1 MTFDLVI
8 VGGGRMGSALATGLT
23 SAQPRNSGPRPQ
35 QIAIVEQSAETRQ
48 VLASELP
55 GVTVLAS
62 LELEHVGPTTGAVIA
77 VKPEH
82 AEGVARLI
90 GACGVTRVMSVV
102 AGLSTDR
109 LSAAMPSGVAVVRA
123 MPNTPVLVGHGVSAI
138 AGGVTATSDDLEWA
152 TSILGAVGSVVRV
165 TERHIDA
172 VTGVSGCGP
181 AFIYLVAES
190 LIEAGVHQGLSRE
203 MSRELVVGTLVGA
216 AEMLST
222 TGISPEE
229 LRSQVT
235 SPGGATAAGLR
246 MLESRAVR
254 AAFLEAVSASAERSR
269 QLGR

>member
-8 VGGGRMGSALATGLT
+8 VGGGRMGGALAAGLL
-23 SAQPRNSGPRPQ
+23 SANWCEPQ
-35 QIAIVEQSAETRQ
+35 RLAIVEQLAETRQ
-48 VLASELP
+48 ELSTLHP
-55 GVTVLAS
+55 GVAVLAS
-62 LELEHVGPTTGAVIA
+62 LELEHVGPSTGAVLA
-77 VKPEH
+77 VKPEQ
-82 AEGVARLI
+82 AEAVVRLL
-90 GACGVTRVMSVV
+90 GACGVRRIMSVV

-109 LSAAMPSGVAVVRA
+109 LSAALPSGVPVIRA

-138 AGGVTATSDDLEWA
+138 AGGVTASSDDLDWA

-190 LIEAGVHQGLSRE
+190 LIEAGVHQGLTRA
-203 MSRELVVGTLVGA
+203 MSRDLVVGTLAGA
-216 AEMLST
+216 AEMLSV
-222 TGISPEE
+222 TGESPEE